1 MNIGSSLLD
10 IGYSISKLIQPYPP
24 RPGQARRKSR
34 RRVMGQLRS
43 GEDGEVRA
51 DESVRTKRFGLLL

>member
-1 MNIGSSLLD
+1 MGVKCNAGVS
-10 IGYSISKLIQPYPP
+10 
-24 RPGQARRKSR
+24 
-34 RRVMGQLRS
+34 VMGQLRS